1 MRYKYQ
7 EADKYVVINKDDSV
21 LRPIV
26 LRLPDPPPLEL
37 IDGYGKPPQEQRWQR
52 LETPEKLQIIENRAH
67 DNIDE
72 WLRGNSARRANG
84 YHVQKE
90 FWRIVEEDQTSLTE
104 EIKWI
109 RNMHWYLRYGYWFYC
124 YGKPTWITPWH
135 FFNLNFYYLKDA
147 LCYPDYRD
155 RDRRGEIYEWYLYT
169 TTETFKEADDKTGE
183 ALSMEM
189 YDTGHR
195 VFFGSQEPK
204 RRRGGATHR
213 GLSKGLHI
221 TMHNKFVFSDI
232 IADTG
237 DHAYD
242 IYKDKLVPAWYE
254 LPMWIRPVWTGD
266 FSPEVSINLKH
277 PMTIMK
283 ERCLGSEFGF
293 TKSSAERANDSRK
306 LAFLLSDEEGKG
318 ASRADVKARWNIN
331 KLTMSQMFDIHGYS
345 CHPSTVE
352 EMTEGG
358 AEYKDM
364 FRGSNFY
371 IRKAGSG
378 QTTSGLGRMFFKA
391 YDGADGFIDYWGQSV
406 IETPTEEQIK
416 YTPNSTFAKTGMGA
430 KEALQKELQGYLNDG
445 SPSALKEYRQ
455 AIRKNPIDSS
465 DCWKGTAGDFGFNIL
480 IVDRALSECSRNK
493 NRDIMIGNFE
503 WTGGLQDTKVYFDKR
518 PDGRWCVQDLLI
530 GRDNKWKN
538 SQTNIRNELT
548 GQLIRAKMP
557 FDPNIT
563 TAGADPFDFRTPS
576 EMKLS
581 ESYVRK
587 SDGGGAVVRNYDPS
601 LDDGKEDASEWES
614 WRVMCTYRARPT
626 LQVYMEDMLKMC
638 VYYQSM
644 INVERNKTQLIQHFI
659 NRGYAGY
666 LLYLTKPDGTIEREP
681 GVYAGE
687 GNKIEMFN
695 EFIEY
700 IEKRGHLERDPF
712 LLEEIKNI
720 GGPERMKD
728 YDRFAATGWALYGA
742 KKGYQRRL
750 ARVNMGSFE
759 IRGTIFESKSY

>member
-1 MRYKYQ
+1 MKYKYLD
-7 EADKYVVINKDDSV
+7 ADKYLSINTQDSV

-26 LRLPDPPPLEL
+26 LKLPTPPDIKL
-37 IDGYGKPPQEQRWQR
+37 ITGYGKAPEDQRWGR
-52 LETPEKLQIIENRAH
+52 LETPEKLQIIEKRAH
-67 DNIDE
+67 DNIDA
-72 WLRGNSARRANG
+72 WLRSNSGRRANG
-84 YHVQKE
+84 YNVQKE
-90 FWRIVEEDQTSLTE
+90 FWKIIEAEASSLQE

-109 RNMHWYLRYGYWFYC
+109 KNIHWHMRYGYWFFN

-147 LCYPDYRD
+147 LCYPEYRD
-155 RDRRGEIYEWYLYT
+155 RDRRGEVFEWYLYT
-169 TTETFKEADDKTGE
+169 ATESFVHVNDKGE
-183 ALSMEM
+183 AESFEM

-213 GLSKGLHI
+213 ALAKGLHI
-221 TMHNKFVFSDI
+221 TTHNKFVFSDI

-237 DHAYD
+237 DHAHD

-254 LPMWIRPVWTGD
+254 LPIWIRPVWEGD

-277 PMTIMK
+277 PPTIMK
-283 ERCLGSEFGF
+283 ERCLGSEFGY
-293 TKSSAERANDSRK
+293 TKSSSERANDSRK

-371 IRKAGSG
+371 VRKAGSG
-378 QTTSGLGRMFFKA
+378 QTSSGLGRMFFKA
-391 YDGADGFIDYWGQSV
+391 YDGADGFIDYWGMSV
-406 IETPTEEQIK
+406 IEAPTEEQIRFS
-416 YTPNSTFAKTGMGA
+416 PNATFAKTGMGA
-430 KEALQKELQGYLNDG
+430 KEALQKELQGYLTDG

-480 IVDRALSECSRNK
+480 IVDRSYAECSRNK
-493 NRDIMIGNFE
+493 NKDIMLGNFE
-503 WTGGLQDTKVYFDKR
+503 WTGGVQDTKVFFDKR
-518 PDGRWCVQDLLI
+518 QDGKFCVQDLFI
-530 GRDNKWKN
+530 GRENRWKL
-538 SQTNIRNELT
+538 SQTNVRNDTT
-548 GQLIRAKMP
+548 GQFVRAKTP
-557 FDPNIT
+557 FDPNLT
-563 TAGADPFDFRTPS
+563 TGGADPFDFKTPGD
-576 EMKLS
+576 MKYS
-581 ESYVRK
+581 SAYIRK

-601 LDDGKEDASEWES
+601 LDDGKEDAKDWES
-614 WRVMCTYRARPT
+614 WRVMCTYRAMPT

-638 VYYQSM
+638 VYYGAM

-666 LLYLTKPDGTIEREP
+666 LLYLVKPDGTIEREP

-695 EFIEY
+695 EFMEY
-700 IEKRGHLERDPF
+700 IDQRGHLERDPF

-720 GGPERMKD
+720 GGPERMRD

-742 KKGYQRRL
+742 KKGFQRRIARIGTVGIDISKTFL
-750 ARVNMGSFE
+750 AAKN
-759 IRGTIFESKSY
+759 Y